1 MTDKSPHETIAA
13 AFGPWSQIGAAW
25 AEAMAGLGGEAV
37 RFLSER
43 MQEDVALQQRLLH
56 AGSVEEVRHVQAQ
69 FLQTA
74 IDQYTAET
82 GRMVELSEDLARR
95 LGLPTDE

>member
-1 MTDKSPHETIAA
+1 MTDKTPHDEMRAA
-13 AFGPWSQIGAAW
+13 LGPWGEMGAAW
-25 AEAMAGLGGEAV
+25 VDAMAGLGGEAV

-56 AGSVEEVRHVQAQ
+56 AGSLEEARHVQAQ
-69 FLQTA
+69 FFQTA

-82 GRMVELSEDLARR
+82 GRMVEMSEDLARR
-95 LGLPTDE
+95 LGLPTGE

>member
-1 MTDKSPHETIAA
+1 MTEKSPNNDMLA
-13 AFGPWSQIGAAW
+13 AFGPWGQIGAAW
-25 AEAMAGLGGEAV
+25 AEAIAGLGGEAV

-43 MQEDVALQQRLLH
+43 VQEDVDLQHRLLH
-56 AGSVEEVRHVQAQ
+56 AGSLEEARHIQAQ

-82 GRMVELSEDLARR
+82 GRMVELSEEMAAR
-95 LGLPTDE
+95 LGLPTVE